1 MPRRSRLCRIP
12 ERTAVLCTYDGWHKR
27 PRPWQSLEAG
37 PSLHRRKV
45 GLANQYSYNGIV
57 QNFRMAAIRF
67 MVQRLEAH
75 TDELEYNWRLSKRRI
90 QLLGQLHQNQ
100 NGGALLLAS
109 SIVAG

>member
-1 MPRRSRLCRIP
+1 
-12 ERTAVLCTYDGWHKR
+12 
-27 PRPWQSLEAG
+27 
-37 PSLHRRKV
+37 
-45 GLANQYSYNGIV
+45 
-57 QNFRMAAIRF
+57 MAAIRF

-75 TDELEYNWRLSKRRI
+75 TDELEYNWRVSKRRI